1 MQVMNLI
8 NCLLVFL
15 LFCTIGTGCAQMKAG
30 MEDLANQLNKM
41 SFTSHHETVTAAK
54 LNLREEPSTQS
65 HILDILKKG
74 DQLMIRSHEGPWVQ
88 VETTSHRI
96 GWVHTA
102 YVTGF
107 TADSPANQS
116 PAQADSQRQE
126 DAAGFT
132 SQDNVA
138 QPVAATSRKIT
149 VSSSVPTNPPPANNE
164 NFETAVLSTT
174 KTAPHPPTGNLSLKS
189 TAPQKLIS
197 QQTRT
202 VAFKCVTEPR
212 ERAFTVLIPAGWRI
226 DGGIVRVDPLA
237 RGGPAQSIAAKVDFT
252 IKNDPAGTVMERWLP
267 DISWF
272 DPRRSPAGQMG
283 LMPMGSNYMGMTVMP
298 LTAAQNFLSQVV
310 FPRYHPGAGQIN
322 IVDSRQLPE
331 LSKAYHQAAYKV
343 VPMLAGQL
351 RYDAALI
358 RVTYREGNVRY
369 KEMLVTVIEDMGAA
383 GAGMWS
389 NKLTFFIRAP
399 EKEYARWEPIFAE
412 INHSVRINPIW
423 MAGEV
428 KGQLIRNKILD
439 KTQKEIQRIG
449 REIAEHRYRTNAEIQ
464 NDMFLTL
471 TEQEEYVNP
480 YTKEVEIGTNQW
492 NYRWVNGSND
502 VIYTSSEDYNPN
514 TDPNHQYSGY
524 KRTPIRKRFPQ

>member
-1 MQVMNLI
+1 
-8 NCLLVFL
+8 
-15 LFCTIGTGCAQMKAG
+15 MKAG
-30 MEDLANQLNKM
+30 MEDLANRLNKM
-41 SFTSHHETVTAAK
+41 SFTSRHETVTASK
-54 LNLREEPSTQS
+54 LNLREEPSAQS
-65 HILDILKKG
+65 HVLDVLKKG
-74 DQLMIRSHEGPWVQ
+74 DRLMIRSHEGPWIQ

-96 GWVHTA
+96 GWVHA
-102 YVTGF
+102 SYVSGF
-107 TADSPANQS
+107 RADSPANQS
-116 PAQADSQRQE
+116 LAQTDSYHRK

-149 VSSSVPTNPPPANNE
+149 VSSSVPKNSPRATNE

-174 KTAPHPPTGNLSLKS
+174 ETTPKPPTGNLSLQS
-189 TAPQKLIS
+189 TAPRQATS

-202 VAFKCVTEPR
+202 VAFKRVTEPR

-226 DGGIVRVDPLA
+226 EGGIVRVDPLA

-252 IKNDPAGTVMERWLP
+252 IKKDPAGTVMERWLP
-267 DISWF
+267 DVAWY

-298 LTAAQNFLSQVV
+298 LTSAAKFLGQVV
-310 FPRYHPGAGQIN
+310 FPQYHRGARQIH
-322 IVDSRQLPE
+322 IVESRQLPE

-343 VPMLAGQL
+343 VPMLAGQM

-358 RVTYREGNVRY
+358 RVTYRENNVRY

-399 EKEYARWEPIFAE
+399 ENEYARWEPIFAE

-428 KGQLIRNKILD
+428 RGQLIRNKILD

-449 REIAEHRYRTNAEIQ
+449 REIAEHRYRTNSEIQ

-471 TEQEEYVNP
+471 MGQEEYVNP

-492 NYRWVNGSND
+492 NYRWVNGGND
-502 VIYTSSEDYNPN
+502 VIYTDNEDYNPN